1 MRCLSLLLVS
11 GLLACSAAE
20 KAPVSDESTGFET
33 APDQPL
39 VEPEAGPSPE
49 PQAVDAGETPG
60 LNDAGPT
67 ESDAGTESP
76 EAVSPADAGTPDAGS
91 LKPEPELASPELKE
105 RFNKALELAP
115 DDPAA
120 AIQEFDAIFAEAPDF
135 YFAAYNAVLSLQR
148 TGNKEAAETRL
159 RELHGQFGDRYH
171 GFAEAL
177 AWLLHARGA
186 SSEAETLL
194 KEAVEAHPLVLSLR
208 NSYGRLLIELE
219 RHKEAGDFALGTLK
233 EDEVNV
239 GAMQVLGWSFCK
251 RKKMDLCL
259 LVLGNALKVP
269 GKEKDGMTNY
279 LMALAYLQFAD
290 RSSKLQAE
298 ASVRIAN
305 KHLKTAAEAM
315 PDRVEV
321 LVNYA
326 RVLLDSGDAEL
337 AEKLSKRA
345 TQLAPSEVAAWLVYG
360 VALRDNKKRD
370 ESRKAQLKALS
381 VAPERHEAL
390 FNLAILYLDH
400 PLQKVEGDEIC
411 PDVSLDQV
419 KDEFGDDLFEGIAIA
434 REDPKFID
442 PIRRVRQAGVYLNQ
456 YKEAAQPKGELND
469 RVEGL
474 LREVDKWAKKIAKK
488 RMRIIKREKR
498 RKKKEERRKKKLE
511 RERKKKEAEAKK
523 KAEEEAAAAAAGATP
538 AEATPSATGD
548 ETGQTPSEDQG
559 SGEVQPAGET
569 PPAPETPSES
579 DAQHTGAEKTPTE
592 GVPQATDPAPG
603 APDAKVD
610 GSKEESDKSEDKKTD
625 EAQSKDEGK
634 PAASSEPTAPT
645 DAPAPEETTPPA
657 ADATEEDSE
666 DDEK

>member
-1 MRCLSLLLVS
+1 MRRLSLLLISV
-11 GLLACSAAE
+11 LAACSAAE
-20 KAPVSDESTGFET
+20 KAPTAAESTGFESN
-33 APDQPL
+33 ADAPL
-39 VEPEAGPSPE
+39 VEPEAGPPVE
-49 PQAVDAGETPG
+49 AAVDAGQLGAETATPEVA
-60 LNDAGPT
+60 DAGPL
-67 ESDAGTESP
+67 EADSP
-76 EAVSPADAGTPDAGS
+76 TTPPDAGVPDAGQ
-91 LKPEPELASPELKE
+91 LKPEPELATPELKD

-120 AIQEFDAIFAEAPDF
+120 ALQAFDGIFAEAPDF

-148 TGNKEAAETRL
+148 TGDVTGAETRL
-159 RELHGQFGDRYH
+159 RDLHRQFGDRYH

-177 AWLLHARGA
+177 AWLLHGRGA
-186 SSEAETLL
+186 SSEAESLL
-194 KEAVEAHPLVLSLR
+194 KEAMSAHPLVLTLR
-208 NSYGRLLIELE
+208 NSYGRLLIELG
-219 RHKEAGDFALGTLK
+219 RHEEAGDFGLGTLK
-233 EDEVNV
+233 KDEVNV

-251 RKKMDLCL
+251 RNKMDLCL

-298 ASVRIAN
+298 ASVRVAN
-305 KHLKTAAEAM
+305 AHLKTAADAM

-326 RVLLDSGDAEL
+326 RVLLDSGDTEQ

-345 TQLAPSEVAAWLVYG
+345 TQLAPADVAAWLVYG
-360 VALRDNKKRD
+360 VSLRDNKKRD

-381 VAPERHEAL
+381 VAPEQHEAL

-400 PLQKVEGDEIC
+400 PLKKAEGDEIC

-419 KDEFGDDLFEGIAIA
+419 KDEFGDDLFEGPAVA
-434 REDPKFID
+434 REDPKYVD
-442 PIRRVRQAGVYLNQ
+442 SIRRVRQAGAYLNQ

-474 LREVDKWAKKIAKK
+474 LREVDKWAKKLAKK

-498 RKKKEERRKKKLE
+498 KKKKEARRKKKLE

-523 KAEEEAAAAAAGATP
+523 KAEEAAAAAAAAGESAPATEPGSDEQPP
-538 AEATPSATGD
+538 AD
-548 ETGQTPSEDQG
+548 ES
-559 SGEVQPAGET
+559 SNL
-569 PPAPETPSES
+569 PPAPGGSTGDVPPAPSE
-579 DAQHTGAEKTPTE
+579 
-592 GVPQATDPAPG
+592 V
-603 APDAKVD
+603 
-610 GSKEESDKSEDKKTD
+610 
-625 EAQSKDEGK
+625 
-634 PAASSEPTAPT
+634 
-645 DAPAPEETTPPA
+645 APAPKEGGNEKDKDEKDKDEKDKAEAEKPADETPTANSPTEDSVPAEPAPPA
-657 ADATEEDSE
+657 PDTSETESE